1 MTSNEG
7 KVSFGGDESV
17 LKLSYGV
24 DCINHHKYTIKFYT
38 LNG

>member
-1 MTSNEG
+1 MPANED

-17 LKLSYGV
+17 PKLSYSD
-24 DCINHHKYTIKFYT
+24 DCINHHKYTIKLFT